1 MAIDEIAGWLAA
13 IFTTLILVPQ
23 VIKAI
28 TTKKTRD
35 VSMLMIVFTVLGN
48 VGWLVQ
54 AIYTANRP
62 LMVCA
67 TLIIILSFIM
77 IIFKFNNDRRQGE

>member
-28 TTKKTRD
+28 ATKKTRD

-48 VGWLVQ
+48 LGWLVL

-67 TLIIILSFIM
+67 SLIIILSFIM
-77 IIFKFNNDRRQGE
+77 IIFKFNNDRSQ